1 MRRMAGFDEAT
12 AVRRRGDG
20 AYDVAMD
27 PDWFVAGPNGG
38 YVASVL
44 LRALVTEVG
53 APGRPPRSLPVHYAQ
68 AAVEGPAAVLTEVVR
83 TGKSMSFLTAR
94 LVQAGRVVANAM
106 ATFGRGRSDLEFQD
120 FRPDTLPPGQVE
132 PLVSDISPP
141 IAQRY
146 EYRPIGVRQP
156 FSGVDS
162 EFECWLRL
170 REPRPIDE
178 VVLATHVDAMFPPVL
193 FRATKPVIAPTV
205 DLTVHFRR
213 PPSVEG
219 FDGWCLGRARSRTAA
234 EGFVEEDCE
243 IYDESGVLLA
253 HSRQLAVLVPLG

>member
-1 MRRMAGFDEAT
+1 MRPMGGFDEAT
-12 AVRRRGDG
+12 AVRRRGGG

-27 PDWFVAGPNGG
+27 PDWFVVGPNGG

-53 APGRPPRSLPVHYAQ
+53 DPGRPARSLTVHYAQ
-68 AAVEGPAAVLTEVVR
+68 SANEGPATVHTELVR
-83 TGKSMSFLTAR
+83 AGKSMSFLTAR
-94 LVQAGRVVANAM
+94 LVQGDRVVANAM
-106 ATFGRGRSDLEFQD
+106 ATFGRGRSDVAFQD
-120 FRPDTLPPGQVE
+120 FVPSAPPPERLQ
-132 PLVSDISPP
+132 PIASDGPP

-146 EYRPIGVRQP
+146 EYRPVEPRQP

-170 REPRPIDE
+170 REPRPVDE

-193 FRATKPVIAPTV
+193 FRVTTPLFAPTV

-213 PPSVEG
+213 PPAVEG
-219 FDGWCLGRARSRTAA
+219 FDGWCLGRARTRTAA
-234 EGFVEEDCE
+234 DGFVEADCE
-243 IYDESGVLLA
+243 IYDSSGVLLA
-253 HSRQLAVLVPLG
+253 QSRQLAVLVSLG